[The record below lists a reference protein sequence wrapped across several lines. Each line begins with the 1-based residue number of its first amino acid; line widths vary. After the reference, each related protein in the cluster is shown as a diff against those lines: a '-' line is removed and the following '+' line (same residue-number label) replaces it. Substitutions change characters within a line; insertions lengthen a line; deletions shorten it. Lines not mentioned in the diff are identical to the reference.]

1 MGLEGKRG
9 LLTLFVLTA
18 IFGFV
23 FGTALAFYTNGFF
36 SYVGNEVYDP
46 KPGGGEFIA
55 DDPQNSEEDWHG
67 TGAGELNTLLVRRI
81 LGKKVSPSWEPE
93 KSKVAYLTF
102 DDGPSYNTPEILK
115 ILKRYGIKATFFVNG
130 WNKKNFKEM
139 LRMIYEDGHALGN
152 HTYSH
157 RYEIIYSSVENFMA
171 DLKKQ
176 EEMIYEAT
184 GIRPKIVRFPG
195 GSDNLVSVRY
205 GGKGIMKKIA
215 DKLKEEGYIYVDW
228 NASCGDA
235 SKPPLSKDQM
245 KEAVRRTAKGKN
257 PVVLLLH
264 DLDSKKTTLEILPWI
279 IEYLQGEGY
288 EFETIHQGMKGLEK
302 VNRTD
307 FWR

>member
-1 MGLEGKRG
+1 M
-9 LLTLFVLTA
+9 FVLTA
-18 IFGFV
+18 IFGFI
-23 FGTALAFYTNGFF
+23 FGTALAFYTDGYF
-36 SYVGNEVYDP
+36 SHIGNEVYSP
-46 KPGGGEFIA
+46 KQSVVEFIA
-55 DDPQNSEEDWHG
+55 DEPQNSEEDRFD
-67 TGAGELNTLLVRRI
+67 AGELNTLLVRRL
-81 LGKKVSPSWEPE
+81 LGRKVSPTWERK

-102 DDGPSYNTPEILK
+102 DDGPSYNTPEILE
-115 ILKRYGIKATFFVNG
+115 ILKEYGIKATFFVNG
-130 WNKKNFKEM
+130 WNKKNLKEM
-139 LRMIYEDGHALGN
+139 LKMIYEDGHALGN

-171 DLKKQ
+171 DLKRQ
-176 EEMIYEAT
+176 EEMIYEAA

-195 GSDNLVSVRY
+195 GSDNLVSLRF
-205 GGKGIMKKIA
+205 GGKDIMKKIA

-235 SKPPLSKDQM
+235 AKPPLSKDQM
-245 KEAVRRTAKGKN
+245 KEAVRRTTKGKN

-279 IEYLQGEGY
+279 IEYLQSEGY
-288 EFETIHQGMKGLEK
+288 EFETIRQGMEGLEK